1 MRGTGDES
9 ALPRDDADNESG
21 LPSDGADAPVVI
33 ATRNAGKIRE
43 LRGLLAAAG
52 FASDDLGSLG
62 IAEDPAEGELEVFD
76 TFEQNAAAKA
86 RWFARLL
93 PGRTVIA
100 DDSGLEVL
108 ALSGAPG
115 VRSKRFSGSSR
126 TGAALDKANNAA
138 LQHALRDVAERR
150 ARYVCVAVCV
160 QGERTW
166 SARGECAGVILDA
179 PRGAGGFGYDPY
191 FLSDELQRTFA
202 EASEAEK
209 ARVSHRGRAVREVLR
224 GLQRAGRGA
233 V

>member
-1 MRGTGDES
+1 MTEVRGADDEAALSHDQS
-9 ALPRDDADNESG
+9 ALHHDDAS
-21 LPSDGADAPVVI
+21 ARIVI

-43 LRGLLAAAG
+43 LRGLLHAAG
-52 FASDDLGSLG
+52 FASDDLASLG
-62 IAEDPAEGELEVFD
+62 IAEDPAEDALEVFD

-179 PRGAGGFGYDPY
+179 PRGMGGFGYDPY

-202 EASEAEK
+202 EAGEAEK

-224 GLQRAGRGA
+224 GLARAGRG
-233 V
+233 VV